1 MAKQNNNDRIREIK
15 NRKARHEYFFVQTYE
30 AGIVLRGTEIKSI
43 RQGKVSFKDSYA
55 RIDKQGEVWLLNL
68 HISPYEKS
76 TYFNHEATRPRKLLL
91 NKREIKKMNSKI
103 VEGGMTLIPASIYIN
118 EKSLCKVELAIA
130 KGKKNYDKREVLQKK
145 DQQRDADR
153 AKKMTY

>member
-1 MAKQNNNDRIREIK
+1 MAKQNNNNRIREIK

-30 AGIVLRGTEIKSI
+30 AGIVLKGTEIKSI

-145 DQQRDADR
+145 DQQRDAER
-153 AKKMTY
+153 SKKMHF

>member
-30 AGIVLRGTEIKSI
+30 AGIVLKGTEIKSI

-145 DQQRDADR
+145 DQQRDAER
-153 AKKMTY
+153 SKKMHF